1 MVKKHSPQT
10 LEVQSSIHGFVM
22 GVTDVNF
29 PGDEEGNRVA
39 SIEATLK
46 AEYDQLTQ
54 GLIKDIIV
62 TTTDKLKN
70 QLNDYQKFQVG
81 KFEWVGP
88 LGILVTLIAALVAT
102 DFKDFLNIEGVFW
115 ETLFII
121 LLLSSLV
128 WLSYL
133 IYKIIRHRKQRDLN
147 YLLQKI
153 KKREDL

>member
-10 LEVQSSIHGFVM
+10 LEVQSSIHGFIM

-46 AEYDQLTQ
+46 AELNQFTQ
-54 GLIKDIIV
+54 GISKDFIV

-81 KFEWVGP
+81 KFEWLGP

-102 DFKDFLNIEGVFW
+102 DFRDFLNIKGIFW
-115 ETLFII
+115 ETLFIFA
-121 LLLSSLV
+121 LLSSLI
-128 WLSYL
+128 WLLYL
-133 IYKIIRHRKQRDLN
+133 IFKIIRHREQRDLN
-147 YLLQKI
+147 NLIQKI